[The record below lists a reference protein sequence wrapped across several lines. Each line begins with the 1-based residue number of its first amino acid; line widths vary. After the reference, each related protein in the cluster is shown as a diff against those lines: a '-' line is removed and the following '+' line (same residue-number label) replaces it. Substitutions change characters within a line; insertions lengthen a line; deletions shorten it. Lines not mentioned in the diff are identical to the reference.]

1 MMNASMTTKKLAV
14 EMLVK
19 PSTKITYGQGP
30 WAYIVTKAA
39 DKAHL
44 FMRYNEEVDFWNA
57 IWKAAKGI
65 NYALTGRCSSIATC
79 NIFEMSAYQ
88 VLKLI
93 AEIAAAGVELT
104 DVPSYLDAKAKKEG
118 WK

>member
-1 MMNASMTTKKLAV
+1 MLNASMTTKKLAV

-19 PSTKITYGQGP
+19 SGTEITFGQGP

-44 FMRYNEEVDFWNA
+44 FMRYNEEVEFWNA
-57 IWKAAKGI
+57 VYKAAKGI
-65 NYALTGRCSSIATC
+65 NYSLTGRISAVTTC
-79 NIFEMSAYQ
+79 CIFEMSAYQ
-88 VLKLI
+88 VLKLV

-104 DVPSYLDAKAKKEG
+104 DVPAYLDAKAKKEG